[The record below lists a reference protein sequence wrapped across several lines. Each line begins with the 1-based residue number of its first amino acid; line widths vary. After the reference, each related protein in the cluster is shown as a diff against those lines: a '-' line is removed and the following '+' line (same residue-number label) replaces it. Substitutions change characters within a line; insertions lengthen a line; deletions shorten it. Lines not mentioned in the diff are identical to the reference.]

1 MHETSKY
8 FRQDELLKAVRLEFE
23 RGLKKQNSKEIKGS
37 LFSNE
42 DCLMSGLALF
52 TFKFP
57 SLLQFDG
64 ATRLDDGLGQNIKA
78 LFQLNH
84 SAPSDT
90 YMRERLDE
98 IDPSVSRGAFT
109 KIFALLQRSH
119 HLDHFQFMGRYLISL
134 DGTGVFSSSS
144 IHCSNCCVKE
154 HRNGTKTYYHQI
166 LAAAL
171 VHPDQKVV
179 YPLAPEPIMKED
191 GSQKNDCERNATKRW
206 VQDFKRE
213 HPHLKAT
220 ILADGLACNEPLIR
234 LLQENNLSYILVCK
248 EGDHTYLKN
257 WIDAL
262 GPEDMMQKETIS
274 PTGTYRYAIMK
285 DVPLKDGPNA
295 PSVTVVSFQETTP
308 KSKRKWLWVTD
319 LDVTLENVKEFTKGA
334 RSRWKIENETFN
346 TLKNQGYQFEH
357 NFGHGNKYLHRVLT
371 SLMMLAFFIDQCL
384 QAVNKRFQA
393 ALAHLGSKR
402 ALWDRMRNAIFHW
415 LLPDFETLYYLI
427 VHPPPLIN
435 VPSVVGTHRS

>member
-1 MHETSKY
+1 MQETSKY
-8 FRQDELLKAVRLEFE
+8 FRHDELLRVVRVEFE
-23 RGLKKQNSKEIKGS
+23 KGLKRQKSPEVKGS
-37 LFSNE
+37 LFSNV

-57 SLLQFDG
+57 SLLQFDE
-64 ATRLDDGLGQNIKA
+64 ATREEGVLGKNIKT
-78 LFQLNH
+78 LFELNH

-90 YMRERLDE
+90 YMRERLDA
-98 IDPSVSRGAFT
+98 IDFAVSRTAFT
-109 KIFALLQRSH
+109 KIFGLLQRSH
-119 HLDHFQFMGRYLISL
+119 LLDHFQFMGRYLISL

-144 IHCSNCCVKE
+144 VHCSNCCVKE
-154 HRNGTKTYYHQI
+154 HRNGSKTYYHQI
-166 LAAAL
+166 LGAAL

-191 GSQKNDCERNATKRW
+191 GNQKNDCERNATKRW

-234 LLQENNLSYILVCK
+234 LLRENNLSYILVCK
-248 EGDHTYLKN
+248 EGDHTYLKD
-257 WIDAL
+257 WIEAL
-262 GPEDMMQKETIS
+262 GPEDMVQKQTVS
-274 PTGTYRYAIMK
+274 SKGTYAYSLMK
-285 DVPLKDGPNA
+285 DVPLKDGPNTLRT
-295 PSVTVVSFQETTP
+295 TVVSFQETTP
-308 KSKRKWLWVTD
+308 TSTRKWLWVTD
-319 LDVTLENVKEFTKGA
+319 LDVTLANVEEFTKGA

-384 QAVNKRFQA
+384 QSVNKRFQA
-393 ALAHLGSKR
+393 ALERLGRKR
-402 ALWDRMRNAIFHW
+402 ALWDRMRNSIFHW
-415 LLPDFETLYYLI
+415 ILPDFETLYHLI
-427 VHPPPLIN
+427 AHPPPATN
-435 VPSVVGTHRS
+435 VPSILGA